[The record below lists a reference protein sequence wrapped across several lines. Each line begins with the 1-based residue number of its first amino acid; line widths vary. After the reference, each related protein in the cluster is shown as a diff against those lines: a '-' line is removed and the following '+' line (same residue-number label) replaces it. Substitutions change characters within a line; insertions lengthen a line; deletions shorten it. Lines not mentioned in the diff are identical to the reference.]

1 MEEQGDEVER
11 TEKRLVH
18 ATLLG
23 PVPWL
28 ATSKVIGDSLYY
40 GGEVCEKKK
49 NKFFSNFFQFLTALY
64 QKPGSLPSIQARK
77 NGFYIINEYSITAKY
92 TKENGEEDTIKKSF
106 NFGTMHEKIG
116 IPATTNHV
124 CFGDSNHRV
133 SEITHSGVHVS
144 IAYCFLCLIVTY

>member
-1 MEEQGDEVER
+1 MKEEKRDEVER

-40 GGEVCEKKK
+40 GGEVCEKKEQII
-49 NKFFSNFFQFLTALY
+49 FQFLTALY

-77 NGFYIINEYSITAKY
+77 NGVYIINEYSITAKY

-116 IPATTNHV
+116 IAATTNHV

-144 IAYCFLCLIVTY
+144 IAYCF